1 MSMIEKERIQKLK
14 ELGIEVDVFDADEP
28 YDEQREKDVSEAT
41 LLILEEKSIPEDL
54 MRRLLAYKER
64 RERLPS
70 KVKSAD
76 AQD

>member
-41 LLILEEKSIPEDL
+41 LLILEEKSI
-54 MRRLLAYKER
+54 R
-64 RERLPS
+64 
-70 KVKSAD
+70 
-76 AQD
+76 